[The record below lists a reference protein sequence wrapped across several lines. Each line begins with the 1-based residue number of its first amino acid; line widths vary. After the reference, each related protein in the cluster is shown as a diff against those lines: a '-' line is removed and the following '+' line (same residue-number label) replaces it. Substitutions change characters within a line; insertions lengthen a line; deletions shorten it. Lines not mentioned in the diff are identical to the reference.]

1 MKIRDSS
8 VLDLWRTVRVA
19 MPVVLVVVFLLAAPR
34 PVTAQTT
41 LDVSIFHTDRD
52 TFAEAFRN
60 WAAGVEQG
68 TQGRVKLRG
77 HYAGSLVS
85 ITETLNAVRDGVV
98 PLGTSSFAAASGR
111 VPPLAFIE
119 PTGGIPNTPEA
130 FLRAA
135 DALQPV
141 LERVLRGAGV
151 QYIWMQ
157 PAFNA
162 NVTCRDKH
170 LRAAEDWRG
179 TRIRVAGRWQSE
191 QIRALGAVPV
201 VIDPG
206 ELYVSLQN
214 RTVDCTLA
222 NNGFTLSLRLY
233 EVAPYVTQLRL
244 PSNAVLYVGNPAQLE
259 RLSAADRAALMKA
272 GHDAQEFGARHVVE
286 QYDRDAKTLT
296 QRGAKYYALSD
307 SELNFVRGAI
317 RPVFEQMRQAV
328 GAAGDPLANVLRA
341 YW

>member
-1 MKIRDSS
+1 MIGCNIASALPRALM
-8 VLDLWRTVRVA
+8 VLAVA
-19 MPVVLVVVFLLAAPR
+19 ACAVCASLGRSAPVA
-34 PVTAQTT
+34 AQTT

-52 TFAEAFRN
+52 TFAEAFRR
-60 WAAGVEQG
+60 WAAAVERE
-68 TQGRVKLRG
+68 TQGRVRLRG

-98 PLGTSSFAAASGR
+98 PLGTSSAAVASGQ

-119 PTGGIPNTPEA
+119 PTGGIPGTPDA

-135 DALQPV
+135 EALQPV
-141 LERVLRGAGV
+141 LETLMRGAGV
-151 QYIWMQ
+151 QYLWMQ

-170 LRAAEDWRG
+170 MRSADDWRG

-214 RTVDCTLA
+214 RTVDCTLS
-222 NNGFTLSLRLY
+222 NNSFSLNLRLY
-233 EVAPYVTQLRL
+233 EVARFVTQLRM
-244 PSNAVLYVGNPAQLE
+244 PSNVVLYIANPGQLD
-259 RLSAADRAALMKA
+259 RLSAADRAALMA
-272 GHDAQEFGARHVVE
+272 AAREAQAFAPRYVIE
-286 QYDRDAKTLT
+286 QYDRDAATLRE
-296 QRGAKYYALSD
+296 RGANYY
-307 SELNFVRGAI
+307 ELTDQEQAQVRAAI
-317 RPVFEQMRQAV
+317 RPVFERIRQTV
-328 GAAGDPLANVLRA
+328 GAAGEPVATILQA

>member
-1 MKIRDSS
+1 MMTRH
-8 VLDLWRTVRVA
+8 LRFGNLWHIVRAGCSAAV
-19 MPVVLVVVFLLAAPR
+19 LAAAALTAPS
-34 PVTAQTT
+34 PGIAQTT

-60 WAAGVEQG
+60 WATGVERV
-68 TQGRVKLRG
+68 TQGRLRLRG

-98 PLGTSSFAAASGR
+98 PLGTSSAAVASGQ

-119 PTGGIPNTPEA
+119 PTGGIPGTPDE
-130 FLRAA
+130 FLRVA
-135 DALQPV
+135 DSLQPV
-141 LERVLRGAGV
+141 LETLMRGAGV

-162 NVTCRDKH
+162 NVTCREKH
-170 LRAAEDWRG
+170 LRTADDWRG

-214 RTVDCTLA
+214 RTVDCTLS
-222 NNGFTLSLRLY
+222 NNGFSLSLRLY
-233 EVAPYVTQLRL
+233 EVAPFVTQLRM
-244 PSNAVLYVGNPAQLE
+244 PSNVVLYIANPAQIE
-259 RLSAADRAALMKA
+259 RLSAADRAALMST
-272 GHDAQEFGARHVVE
+272 GREAQAFGARFVIE
-286 QYDRDAKTLT
+286 QYDRDAETLR
-296 QRGAKYYALSD
+296 QRGANYYVLSD
-307 SELNFVRGAI
+307 QELVFVRGAI
-317 RPVFEQMRQAV
+317 RPVFERIRQTI
-328 GAAGDPLANVLRA
+328 GAAGEPVATVLQSS
-341 YW
+341 W

>member
-1 MKIRDSS
+1 MMIHRSR
-8 VLDLWRTVRVA
+8 LRDLWRFVRTA
-19 MPVVLVVVFLLAAPR
+19 CPAALLAIAALAAPS
-34 PVTAQTT
+34 PGAAQTT

-60 WAAGVEQG
+60 WAAGVEQR
-68 TQGRVKLRG
+68 TQGRVRLRG
-77 HYAGSLVS
+77 HYAGSLVN

-98 PLGTSSFAAASGR
+98 PIGTSSAAVASGQ

-119 PTGGIPNTPEA
+119 PTGGIPGAPEE

-141 LERVLRGAGV
+141 LETLMRGAGV

-162 NVTCRDKH
+162 NVTCREKH
-170 LRAAEDWRG
+170 LRTADDWRG

-191 QIRALGAVPV
+191 QFRALGAVPV

-214 RTVDCTLA
+214 RTVDCTLS
-222 NNGFTLSLRLY
+222 NNSFSLNLRLY
-233 EVAPYVTQLRL
+233 EVAPFITQLRM
-244 PSNAVLYVGNPAQLE
+244 PSNVVLYIANPAQLD
-259 RLSAADRAALMKA
+259 RLSAADRTALISA
-272 GHDAQEFGARHVVE
+272 GREAQSFGARYVIE
-286 QYDRDAKTLT
+286 QFDRDAEMLR
-296 QRGAKYYALSD
+296 QRGANYYVLNDQELS
-307 SELNFVRGAI
+307 FVRGAI
-317 RPVFEQMRQAV
+317 RPVFERIRQTV
-328 GAAGDPLANVLRA
+328 GAAGEPVASVLQSS
-341 YW
+341 W